1 MEALGPIELRFDKRK
16 ALAATSFLLQQARGR
31 MPYMKLIKLLYAA
44 ERESLLRFGKPII
57 GGHYYAMKLGPV
69 VSEVL
74 DLVKHPPDVLG
85 PLAEEWSQHFE
96 RIGYEIQMTRP
107 ATLDPLSEAE
117 VQLLTDTWDLFAR
130 LDQFQLSELTHRL
143 FREWS
148 DPGTGA
154 RPITPEEIL
163 RTLGKSDEEIEE
175 ARQDALER
183 AHFDDLF
190 R

>member
-1 MEALGPIELRFDKRK
+1 MEALGPIELRFDRRK
-16 ALAATSFLLQQARGR
+16 ALAASSVLLERSHGR
-31 MPYMKLIKLLYAA
+31 MPYAKLIKLLYAA
-44 ERESLLRFGKPII
+44 DRESLRFGKPII

-74 DLVKHPPDVLG
+74 DLVKHSPEALG
-85 PLAEEWSQHFE
+85 PAGEEWHQHFE
-96 RIGYEIQMTRP
+96 RVGYDIQMTRP
-107 ATLDPLSEAE
+107 AALNALSEAE
-117 VQLLTDTWDLFAR
+117 VQLLADTWDLFAR

-148 DPGTGA
+148 DPGAGT

-183 AHFDDLF
+183 EHFDDLF